1 MKRLQDSTKYVRE
14 EDLTVS
20 TGCIIPVQNIRN
32 LHLPDEIIESVKKKE
47 FHIYA
52 VNTIDEGIEIL
63 TDIPA
68 GKKQADGTYPKGTIN
83 YLVMQKLKKY
93 YEKAKMN
100 SAFNTSNNKVQE
112 KNKQKKQRY
121 YMNYS
126 ILEEEKRNISKL
138 LNIDYLKKVN
148 FVIDSLDNNILEV
161 EENIENANIY
171 RNIAE
176 YTKTYMYSAMGILK
190 NSLNI
195 YEENL
200 RNIKEY
206 GDKIEFKKEKNKLY
220 ILSNVYRLKELFA
233 KSEGRKINN

>member
-1 MKRLQDSTKYVRE
+1 
-14 EDLTVS
+14 
-20 TGCIIPVQNIRN
+20 
-32 LHLPDEIIESVKKKE
+32 
-47 FHIYA
+47 
-52 VNTIDEGIEIL
+52 
-63 TDIPA
+63 
-68 GKKQADGTYPKGTIN
+68 
-83 YLVMQKLKKY
+83 
-93 YEKAKMN
+93 
-100 SAFNTSNNKVQE
+100 
-112 KNKQKKQRY
+112 
-121 YMNYS
+121 MNYS

-138 LNIDYLKKVN
+138 LNLDYLKKVN
-148 FVIDSLDNNILEV
+148 F
-161 EENIENANIY
+161 ENANIY

-233 KSEGRKINN
+233 KSKGRKINN

>member
-1 MKRLQDSTKYVRE
+1 MD
-14 EDLTVS
+14 S

-100 SAFNTSNNKVQE
+100 SAVNTSNDKMQE
-112 KNKQKKQRY
+112 KN
-121 YMNYS
+121 
-126 ILEEEKRNISKL
+126 
-138 LNIDYLKKVN
+138 
-148 FVIDSLDNNILEV
+148 
-161 EENIENANIY
+161 
-171 RNIAE
+171 
-176 YTKTYMYSAMGILK
+176 
-190 NSLNI
+190 
-195 YEENL
+195 
-200 RNIKEY
+200 IK
-206 GDKIEFKKEKNKLY
+206 
-220 ILSNVYRLKELFA
+220 
-233 KSEGRKINN
+233 